1 MSRIFRIAAL
11 NFQGKN
17 LESVRRSA
25 LPARRPQKL
34 LLTRGDFLNING
46 LMAIKRCPYCRAIID
61 EKDQYCNNCGTQ
73 LLFPEDAAV
82 EEEIK
87 GEKIVDADV
96 EEKDY
101 EIPEPGETAPGTKES
116 VEEEELEEDEAKPEE
131 EVILID
137 EDTRKKGSERGSAE
151 LIPEGEAPSATLV
164 RAPVE
169 EEALPAPS
177 AAPGAEIPAEGLPV
191 IVAAERERG
200 QRETEE
206 GNVEKIENEPDA
218 EEQVPAG
225 TKPLTFDTRELDR
238 IGRTAELGKEQ
249 VEKFLEVLKE
259 REEESKA
266 RSIKTPESEDHFPPW
281 ASGMKEPV
289 PASGFDGGDAAMDR
303 EEGEERED
311 LEAGEPLPE
320 SEEEAAEER
329 DERPAR
335 RIKDSGIGLPEKV
348 TQATLPFEKA
358 IPREEIPAG
367 GKVAPVR
374 EEGRYE
380 EEAEEEEAARE
391 RPPFK
396 LTVFLKAKSFDVL
409 FVTVFWLASL
419 WLAARSMD
427 VTIFQ
432 MFGVVP
438 AGLFVFLGA
447 LLVLYFFLF
456 YFFLGETLGDRHF
469 RDED

>member
-1 MSRIFRIAAL
+1 
-11 NFQGKN
+11 
-17 LESVRRSA
+17 
-25 LPARRPQKL
+25 
-34 LLTRGDFLNING
+34 LTRANFLNINE

-73 LLFPEDAAV
+73 LLFPEDASV

-96 EEKDY
+96 EEKEY
-101 EIPEPGETAPGTKES
+101 EIPEPGDAASGTKES
-116 VEEEELEEDEAKPEE
+116 FEEEELKEAEVEPEE
-131 EVILID
+131 EVILVD
-137 EDTRKKGSERGSAE
+137 EDKRKEGGEKNSAD
-151 LIPEGEAPSATLV
+151 LVPEKEVPSVTPVRASVGGEAPSAL
-164 RAPVE
+164 
-169 EEALPAPS
+169 S
-177 AAPGAEIPAEGLPV
+177 AAPAAAIPADEDPV
-191 IVAAERERG
+191 LFAAERDGNRM
-200 QRETEE
+200 ETGE
-206 GNVEKIENEPDA
+206 GNGVKIENEPDT
-218 EEQVPAG
+218 EEQVPEG

-238 IGRTAELGKEQ
+238 IGRTADLGKEQ

-266 RSIKTPESEDHFPPW
+266 RSIKMPESEDHLPPW
-281 ASGMKEPV
+281 ASGMKEQV
-289 PASGFDGGDAAMDR
+289 PASAFEGGDAAMDR

-311 LEAGEPLPE
+311 LETGEPLPE

-374 EEGRYE
+374 EEGRTE
-380 EEAEEEEAARE
+380 EEAEEEEVARE

-456 YFFLGETLGDRHF
+456 YFFLGETLGDRLF
-469 RDED
+469 RDDN

>member
-1 MSRIFRIAAL
+1 
-11 NFQGKN
+11 
-17 LESVRRSA
+17 
-25 LPARRPQKL
+25 
-34 LLTRGDFLNING
+34 
-46 LMAIKRCPYCRAIID
+46 MAIKRCPYCRAIID

-101 EIPEPGETAPGTKES
+101 EIPKPEDQASGTAESGGEAEH
-116 VEEEELEEDEAKPEE
+116 EEAEAEPEE
-131 EVILID
+131 EVILVD
-137 EDTRKKGSERGSAE
+137 EDKREEGSERGSAE
-151 LIPEGEAPSATLV
+151 FVPEGEAPSATPI

-177 AAPGAEIPAEGLPV
+177 AASAAAIPADEVPV
-191 IVAAERERG
+191 LFAAERERG

-206 GNVEKIENEPDA
+206 GRAEKLEDEPET

-225 TKPLTFDTRELDR
+225 KKPLTFDTRELDR

-281 ASGMKEPV
+281 ARGMKEPV
-289 PASGFDGGDAAMDR
+289 PASGFEGGDTATD
-303 EEGEERED
+303 RED

-320 SEEEAAEER
+320 SEEEVAEER
-329 DERPAR
+329 DERSAR

-358 IPREEIPAG
+358 IPRGEIPAE
-367 GKVAPVR
+367 GKVVPVR
-374 EEGRYE
+374 EEGRTE

-396 LTVFLKAKSFDVL
+396 LSVFLKAKSFDVL
-409 FVTVFWLASL
+409 FVAVFWLVSL

-432 MFGVVP
+432 MFGVAP
-438 AGLFVFLGA
+438 DGLFVFLGA
-447 LLVLYFFLF
+447 LLVLYFFPF
-456 YFFLGETLGDRHF
+456 YFFLGETLGDRLF
-469 RDED
+469 RDDD

>member
-1 MSRIFRIAAL
+1 
-11 NFQGKN
+11 
-17 LESVRRSA
+17 
-25 LPARRPQKL
+25 
-34 LLTRGDFLNING
+34 
-46 LMAIKRCPYCRAIID
+46 MAIKRCPYCRAIID

-101 EIPEPGETAPGTKES
+101 EIPKPEDQASGTAESGGEAEH
-116 VEEEELEEDEAKPEE
+116 EEAEAEPEE
-131 EVILID
+131 EVILVD
-137 EDTRKKGSERGSAE
+137 EDKREEGSERGSAE
-151 LIPEGEAPSATLV
+151 FVPEGEAPSATPI

-177 AAPGAEIPAEGLPV
+177 AASAAAIPADEVPV
-191 IVAAERERG
+191 LFAAERERG

-206 GNVEKIENEPDA
+206 GRAEKLEDEPET

-225 TKPLTFDTRELDR
+225 KKPLTFDTRELDR

-281 ASGMKEPV
+281 ARGMKEPV
-289 PASGFDGGDAAMDR
+289 PASGFEGGDTATD
-303 EEGEERED
+303 RED

-320 SEEEAAEER
+320 SEEEAPEER

-358 IPREEIPAG
+358 IPRGEIPAE
-367 GKVAPVR
+367 GKVVPVR
-374 EEGRYE
+374 EEGRTE

-396 LTVFLKAKSFDVL
+396 LSVFLKAKSFDVL
-409 FVTVFWLASL
+409 FVAVFWLVSL

-432 MFGVVP
+432 MFGVAP
-438 AGLFVFLGA
+438 DGLFVFLGA
-447 LLVLYFFLF
+447 LLVLYFFPF
-456 YFFLGETLGDRHF
+456 YFFLGETLGDRLF
-469 RDED
+469 RDDD

>member
-1 MSRIFRIAAL
+1 
-11 NFQGKN
+11 
-17 LESVRRSA
+17 
-25 LPARRPQKL
+25 
-34 LLTRGDFLNING
+34 
-46 LMAIKRCPYCRAIID
+46 MAIKRCPYCRAIID

-96 EEKDY
+96 EDKDY
-101 EIPEPGETAPGTKES
+101 EIPKPEDQASGKAES
-116 VEEEELEEDEAKPEE
+116 AEEEEHEAEEAEPEE
-131 EVILID
+131 EVILVD
-137 EDTRKKGSERGSAE
+137 EDKRDEGGKKSTAE
-151 LIPEGEAPSATLV
+151 LVPEGEAPSAMSV
-164 RAPVE
+164 RASVGG
-169 EEALPAPS
+169 EALPALF
-177 AAPGAEIPAEGLPV
+177 AAPAAAIPADEVPV
-191 IVAAERERG
+191 LFAAERERG

-218 EEQVPAG
+218 EEQVPAR

-266 RSIKTPESEDHFPPW
+266 RSIKTRESEDHFPPW
-281 ASGMKEPV
+281 ASGMKEQV
-289 PASGFDGGDAAMDR
+289 PASGIQGGDAAMGR

-348 TQATLPFEKA
+348 TQAALPFEKA
-358 IPREEIPAG
+358 IPREEIPAE

-380 EEAEEEEAARE
+380 EKAEEEEIARE

-447 LLVLYFFLF
+447 LLVLYFFPF
-456 YFFLGETLGDRHF
+456 YFFLGETLGDRLF

>member
-1 MSRIFRIAAL
+1 
-11 NFQGKN
+11 
-17 LESVRRSA
+17 
-25 LPARRPQKL
+25 
-34 LLTRGDFLNING
+34 
-46 LMAIKRCPYCRAIID
+46 MAIKRCPYCRAIID

-101 EIPEPGETAPGTKES
+101 EIPKPEDQASGTAESGGEAEH
-116 VEEEELEEDEAKPEE
+116 EEAEAEPEE
-131 EVILID
+131 EVILVD
-137 EDTRKKGSERGSAE
+137 EDKREEGSERGSAE
-151 LIPEGEAPSATLV
+151 FVPEGEAPSATPI

-177 AAPGAEIPAEGLPV
+177 AASAAAIPADEVPV
-191 IVAAERERG
+191 LFAAERERG

-206 GNVEKIENEPDA
+206 GRAEKLEDEPET

-225 TKPLTFDTRELDR
+225 KKPLTFDTRELDR

-281 ASGMKEPV
+281 ARGMKEPV
-289 PASGFDGGDAAMDR
+289 PASGFEGGDTATD
-303 EEGEERED
+303 RED

-320 SEEEAAEER
+320 SEEEVAEER
-329 DERPAR
+329 DERSAR

-358 IPREEIPAG
+358 IPRGEIPAE
-367 GKVAPVR
+367 GKVVPVR
-374 EEGRYE
+374 EEGHYE

-396 LTVFLKAKSFDVL
+396 LSVFLKAKSFDVL
-409 FVTVFWLASL
+409 FVAVFWLVSL

-438 AGLFVFLGA
+438 DGLFVFLGA
-447 LLVLYFFLF
+447 LLVLYFFPF
-456 YFFLGETLGDRHF
+456 YFFLGETLGDRLF
-469 RDED
+469 RDDD

>member
-1 MSRIFRIAAL
+1 MTSA
-11 NFQGKN
+11 NFH
-17 LESVRRSA
+17 
-25 LPARRPQKL
+25 
-34 LLTRGDFLNING
+34 NINE

-73 LLFPEDAAV
+73 LLFPEDAEA

-96 EEKDY
+96 EDKDY
-101 EIPEPGETAPGTKES
+101 DIPKPEDEAAGTAES
-116 VEEEELEEDEAKPEE
+116 TEEEELKEAEAEPEE
-131 EVILID
+131 EVILVD
-137 EDTRKKGSERGSAE
+137 EDKREEGGEKSSAE
-151 LIPEGEAPSATLV
+151 LVPEEKAPEETPAGVPAEGGTPPELSA
-164 RAPVE
+164 E
-169 EEALPAPS
+169 
-177 AAPGAEIPAEGLPV
+177 PGAEIPTEGVPV
-191 IVAAERERG
+191 MLAAERDGSR
-200 QRETEE
+200 RETEE
-206 GNVEKIENEPDA
+206 AKEEKLEDEPET
-218 EEQVPAG
+218 EEQIPAG
-225 TKPLTFDTRELDR
+225 KKPLTFDTRELDR

-266 RSIKTPESEDHFPPW
+266 RSIKMPESEDHLPPW

-289 PASGFDGGDAAMDR
+289 PASGFEGGDAAMGR
-303 EEGEERED
+303 EGGEERED
-311 LEAGEPLPE
+311 MEAGEPLPE
-320 SEEEAAEER
+320 SEEEAPEER

-358 IPREEIPAG
+358 IPRGEIPAE
-367 GKVAPVR
+367 GKVVPVR

-396 LTVFLKAKSFDVL
+396 LSVFLKAKSFDVL

-432 MFGVVP
+432 MFGVAP
-438 AGLFVFLGA
+438 DGLFVFLGA
-447 LLVLYFFLF
+447 LLVLYFFPF
-456 YFFLGETLGDRHF
+456 YFFLGETLGDRLF
-469 RDED
+469 RDDD

>member
-1 MSRIFRIAAL
+1 
-11 NFQGKN
+11 
-17 LESVRRSA
+17 
-25 LPARRPQKL
+25 
-34 LLTRGDFLNING
+34 
-46 LMAIKRCPYCRAIID
+46 MAIKRCPYCRAIID

-73 LLFPEDAAV
+73 LLFPEDASV

-96 EEKDY
+96 EEKEY
-101 EIPEPGETAPGTKES
+101 EIPEPGDAASGTKAS
-116 VEEEELEEDEAKPEE
+116 FEEEELKEAEAEPEE
-131 EVILID
+131 EVILVD
-137 EDTRKKGSERGSAE
+137 EDKPKEGGENNSAD
-151 LIPEGEAPSATLV
+151 LVPEKEAPSATPV
-164 RAPVE
+164 RASVGG
-169 EEALPAPS
+169 EAPPALS
-177 AAPGAEIPAEGLPV
+177 AAPAAVIPADEVPV
-191 IVAAERERG
+191 LFAAERDGNRM
-200 QRETEE
+200 ETGE
-206 GNVEKIENEPDA
+206 GNEVKIENEPDT

-259 REEESKA
+259 REDESKA
-266 RSIKTPESEDHFPPW
+266 RSIKTPESEDHLPPW
-281 ASGMKEPV
+281 ASGMKEQV
-289 PASGFDGGDAAMDR
+289 PASGFEGGDAAMGR
-303 EEGEERED
+303 EEGEELED

-329 DERPAR
+329 EERPAR

-358 IPREEIPAG
+358 IPREEIPAE

-374 EEGRYE
+374 KEGRPE
-380 EEAEEEEAARE
+380 EEAEEEEVTRE

-396 LTVFLKAKSFDVL
+396 LSVFLKAKSFDVL

-447 LLVLYFFLF
+447 LLVLYFFPF
-456 YFFLGETLGDRHF
+456 YFFLGETLGDRLF

>member
-1 MSRIFRIAAL
+1 LTSA
-11 NFQGKN
+11 NFH
-17 LESVRRSA
+17 
-25 LPARRPQKL
+25 
-34 LLTRGDFLNING
+34 NINE

-101 EIPEPGETAPGTKES
+101 EIPEPRDAASGTGA
-116 VEEEELEEDEAKPEE
+116 VTEEEELKEAEAEPEE
-131 EVILID
+131 EVILVD
-137 EDTRKKGSERGSAE
+137 EDKREEGGEKSSAE
-151 LIPEGEAPSATLV
+151 FVPEGEAPSATPV
-164 RAPVE
+164 RAPVG
-169 EEALPAPS
+169 EEALSDLS
-177 AAPGAEIPAEGLPV
+177 AASAAAIPADDDPV
-191 IVAAERERG
+191 LFAAERERG

-206 GNVEKIENEPDA
+206 GRAEKLEDEPET

-225 TKPLTFDTRELDR
+225 KKPLTFDTRELDR

-281 ASGMKEPV
+281 ARGMKEPV
-289 PASGFDGGDAAMDR
+289 PASGFEGGDMATD
-303 EEGEERED
+303 RED

-320 SEEEAAEER
+320 SEEEAPEER

-358 IPREEIPAG
+358 IPRGEIPAE
-367 GKVAPVR
+367 GKVVPVR

-396 LTVFLKAKSFDVL
+396 LSVFLKAKSFDVL

-432 MFGVVP
+432 MFGVAP
-438 AGLFVFLGA
+438 DGLFVFLGA
-447 LLVLYFFLF
+447 LLVLYFFPF
-456 YFFLGETLGDRHF
+456 YFFLGETLGDRLF
-469 RDED
+469 RDDD

>member
-1 MSRIFRIAAL
+1 
-11 NFQGKN
+11 
-17 LESVRRSA
+17 
-25 LPARRPQKL
+25 
-34 LLTRGDFLNING
+34 
-46 LMAIKRCPYCRAIID
+46 MAIKRCPYCRAIID

-73 LLFPEDAAV
+73 LLFPEDAEA

-96 EEKDY
+96 EDKDY
-101 EIPEPGETAPGTKES
+101 DIPKPEDEAAGTAES
-116 VEEEELEEDEAKPEE
+116 TEEEELKEAEAEPEE
-131 EVILID
+131 EVILVD
-137 EDTRKKGSERGSAE
+137 EDKREEGGEKSSAE
-151 LIPEGEAPSATLV
+151 LVPEEKAPEETPAGVPAEGGTPPELSA
-164 RAPVE
+164 E
-169 EEALPAPS
+169 
-177 AAPGAEIPAEGLPV
+177 PGAEIPTEGVPV
-191 IVAAERERG
+191 MLAAERDGSR
-200 QRETEE
+200 RETEE
-206 GNVEKIENEPDA
+206 AKEEKLEDEPET
-218 EEQVPAG
+218 EEQIPAG
-225 TKPLTFDTRELDR
+225 KKPLTFDTRELDR

-266 RSIKTPESEDHFPPW
+266 RSIKMPESEDHLPPW

-289 PASGFDGGDAAMDR
+289 PASGFEGGDAAMGR
-303 EEGEERED
+303 EGGEERED
-311 LEAGEPLPE
+311 MEAGEPLPE
-320 SEEEAAEER
+320 SEEEAPEER
-329 DERPAR
+329 EERPAR

-358 IPREEIPAG
+358 IPREEIPAE

-374 EEGRYE
+374 EEGRTE

-438 AGLFVFLGA
+438 DGLFVFLGA
-447 LLVLYFFLF
+447 LLVLYFFPF
-456 YFFLGETLGDRHF
+456 YFFLGETLGDRLF
-469 RDED
+469 RDDD

>member
-1 MSRIFRIAAL
+1 
-11 NFQGKN
+11 
-17 LESVRRSA
+17 
-25 LPARRPQKL
+25 
-34 LLTRGDFLNING
+34 
-46 LMAIKRCPYCRAIID
+46 MAIKRCPYCRAIID

-151 LIPEGEAPSATLV
+151 LIPEGEAPSATPV
-164 RAPVE
+164 RAPVG
-169 EEALPAPS
+169 EEALSDLS
-177 AAPGAEIPAEGLPV
+177 AASAAAIPADDDPV
-191 IVAAERERG
+191 LFAAERERG

-206 GNVEKIENEPDA
+206 GRAEKLEDEPET

-225 TKPLTFDTRELDR
+225 KKPLTFDTRELDR

-281 ASGMKEPV
+281 ARGMKEPV
-289 PASGFDGGDAAMDR
+289 PASGFEGGDMATD
-303 EEGEERED
+303 RED

-320 SEEEAAEER
+320 SEEEAPEER

-358 IPREEIPAG
+358 IPRGEIPAE
-367 GKVAPVR
+367 GKVVPVR

-396 LTVFLKAKSFDVL
+396 LSVFLKAKSFDVL

-432 MFGVVP
+432 MFGVAP
-438 AGLFVFLGA
+438 DGLFVFLGA
-447 LLVLYFFLF
+447 LLVLYFFPF
-456 YFFLGETLGDRHF
+456 YFFLGETLGDRLF
-469 RDED
+469 RDDD

>member
-1 MSRIFRIAAL
+1 
-11 NFQGKN
+11 
-17 LESVRRSA
+17 
-25 LPARRPQKL
+25 
-34 LLTRGDFLNING
+34 
-46 LMAIKRCPYCRAIID
+46 MAIKRCPYCRAIID

-101 EIPEPGETAPGTKES
+101 EIPKPEDQASGTAESGGEAEH
-116 VEEEELEEDEAKPEE
+116 EEAEAEPEE
-131 EVILID
+131 EVILVD
-137 EDTRKKGSERGSAE
+137 EDKREEGSERGSAE
-151 LIPEGEAPSATLV
+151 FVPEGEAPSATPI

-177 AAPGAEIPAEGLPV
+177 AASAAAIPADEVPV
-191 IVAAERERG
+191 LFAAERERG

-206 GNVEKIENEPDA
+206 GRAEKLEDEPET

-225 TKPLTFDTRELDR
+225 KKPLTFDTRELDR

-281 ASGMKEPV
+281 ARGMKEPV
-289 PASGFDGGDAAMDR
+289 PASGFEGGDTATD
-303 EEGEERED
+303 RED

-320 SEEEAAEER
+320 SEEEAPEER
-329 DERPAR
+329 DERSAR

-358 IPREEIPAG
+358 IPRGEIPAE
-367 GKVAPVR
+367 GKVVPVR
-374 EEGRYE
+374 EEGRTE

-396 LTVFLKAKSFDVL
+396 LSVFLKAKSFDIL
-409 FVTVFWLASL
+409 FVAVFWLVSL
-419 WLAARSMD
+419 WLAARSMN

-438 AGLFVFLGA
+438 DGLFVFLGA
-447 LLVLYFFLF
+447 LLVLYFFPF
-456 YFFLGETLGDRHF
+456 YFFLGETLGDRLF

>member
-1 MSRIFRIAAL
+1 
-11 NFQGKN
+11 
-17 LESVRRSA
+17 
-25 LPARRPQKL
+25 
-34 LLTRGDFLNING
+34 
-46 LMAIKRCPYCRAIID
+46 MAIKRCPYCRAIID

-101 EIPEPGETAPGTKES
+101 EIPKPEDQASGTAESGGEAEH
-116 VEEEELEEDEAKPEE
+116 EEAEAEPEE
-131 EVILID
+131 EVILVD
-137 EDTRKKGSERGSAE
+137 EDKREEGSERGSAE
-151 LIPEGEAPSATLV
+151 FVPEGEAPSATPI

-177 AAPGAEIPAEGLPV
+177 AASAAAIPADEVPV
-191 IVAAERERG
+191 LFAAERERG

-206 GNVEKIENEPDA
+206 GRAEKLEDEPET

-225 TKPLTFDTRELDR
+225 KKPLTFDTRELDR

-281 ASGMKEPV
+281 ARGMKEPV
-289 PASGFDGGDAAMDR
+289 PASGFEGGDTATD
-303 EEGEERED
+303 RED

-358 IPREEIPAG
+358 IPRGEIPAE
-367 GKVAPVR
+367 GKVVPVR

-391 RPPFK
+391 RSPFK
-396 LTVFLKAKSFDVL
+396 LSVFLKAKSFDVL

-438 AGLFVFLGA
+438 NGLFVFLGA
-447 LLVLYFFLF
+447 LLVLYFFPF
-456 YFFLGETLGDRHF
+456 YFFLGETLGDRLF
-469 RDED
+469 RDDD

>member
-1 MSRIFRIAAL
+1 
-11 NFQGKN
+11 
-17 LESVRRSA
+17 
-25 LPARRPQKL
+25 
-34 LLTRGDFLNING
+34 
-46 LMAIKRCPYCRAIID
+46 MAIKRCPYCRAIID

-101 EIPEPGETAPGTKES
+101 EIPKPEDQASGTAESGGEAEH
-116 VEEEELEEDEAKPEE
+116 EEAEAEPEE
-131 EVILID
+131 EVILVD
-137 EDTRKKGSERGSAE
+137 EDKREEGSERGSAE
-151 LIPEGEAPSATLV
+151 FVPEGEAPSATPI

-177 AAPGAEIPAEGLPV
+177 AASAAAIPADEVPV
-191 IVAAERERG
+191 LFAAERERG

-206 GNVEKIENEPDA
+206 GRAEKLEDEPET

-225 TKPLTFDTRELDR
+225 KKPLTFDTRELDR

-281 ASGMKEPV
+281 ARGMKEPV
-289 PASGFDGGDAAMDR
+289 PASGFEGGDTATD
-303 EEGEERED
+303 RED

-320 SEEEAAEER
+320 SEEEVAEER
-329 DERPAR
+329 DERSAR

-358 IPREEIPAG
+358 IPRGEIPAE
-367 GKVAPVR
+367 GKVVPVR

-396 LTVFLKAKSFDVL
+396 LSVFLKAKSFDVL
-409 FVTVFWLASL
+409 FVAVFWLVSL

-432 MFGVVP
+432 MFGVAP
-438 AGLFVFLGA
+438 DGLFVFLGA
-447 LLVLYFFLF
+447 LLVLYFFPF
-456 YFFLGETLGDRHF
+456 YFFLGETLGDRLF
-469 RDED
+469 RDDD

>member
-1 MSRIFRIAAL
+1 
-11 NFQGKN
+11 
-17 LESVRRSA
+17 
-25 LPARRPQKL
+25 
-34 LLTRGDFLNING
+34 
-46 LMAIKRCPYCRAIID
+46 MAIKRCPYCRAIID

-101 EIPEPGETAPGTKES
+101 EIPEPGDAASGTGA
-116 VEEEELEEDEAKPEE
+116 VTEEEELKEAEAEPEE
-131 EVILID
+131 EVILVD
-137 EDTRKKGSERGSAE
+137 EDKREEGGEKSSAE
-151 LIPEGEAPSATLV
+151 LVPEGK
-164 RAPVE
+164 
-169 EEALPAPS
+169 
-177 AAPGAEIPAEGLPV
+177 
-191 IVAAERERG
+191 
-200 QRETEE
+200 
-206 GNVEKIENEPDA
+206 VEKIENEPDT

-238 IGRTAELGKEQ
+238 IGRTVELGKEQ

-281 ASGMKEPV
+281 ASGMKEQV
-289 PASGFDGGDAAMDR
+289 PASGFDGGDAAMGR

-380 EEAEEEEAARE
+380 EEAEEKEAARE

-396 LTVFLKAKSFDVL
+396 LAVFLKAKSFDVL

-427 VTIFQ
+427 VTIFR

-447 LLVLYFFLF
+447 LLVLYFFPF
-456 YFFLGETLGDRHF
+456 YFFLGETLGDRLF
-469 RDED
+469 RDDD

>member
-1 MSRIFRIAAL
+1 
-11 NFQGKN
+11 
-17 LESVRRSA
+17 
-25 LPARRPQKL
+25 
-34 LLTRGDFLNING
+34 
-46 LMAIKRCPYCRAIID
+46 MAIKRCPYCRAIID

-73 LLFPEDAAV
+73 LLFPEDASV

-96 EEKDY
+96 EEKEY
-101 EIPEPGETAPGTKES
+101 EIPEPGDAASGTKES
-116 VEEEELEEDEAKPEE
+116 FEEEELKEAEVEPEE
-131 EVILID
+131 EVILVD
-137 EDTRKKGSERGSAE
+137 EDKRKEGGEKNSAD
-151 LIPEGEAPSATLV
+151 LVPEKEVPSVTPVRASVGGEAPSAL
-164 RAPVE
+164 
-169 EEALPAPS
+169 S
-177 AAPGAEIPAEGLPV
+177 AAPAAAIPADEDPV
-191 IVAAERERG
+191 LFAAERDGNRM
-200 QRETEE
+200 ETGE
-206 GNVEKIENEPDA
+206 GNGVKIENEPDT
-218 EEQVPAG
+218 EEQVPEG

-238 IGRTAELGKEQ
+238 IGRTADLGKEQ

-266 RSIKTPESEDHFPPW
+266 RSIKMPESEDHLPPW
-281 ASGMKEPV
+281 ASGMKEQV
-289 PASGFDGGDAAMDR
+289 PASAFEGGDAAMDR

-311 LEAGEPLPE
+311 LETGEPLPE

-374 EEGRYE
+374 EEGRTE
-380 EEAEEEEAARE
+380 EEAEEEEVARE

-456 YFFLGETLGDRHF
+456 YFFLGETLGDRLF
-469 RDED
+469 RDDN